1 MTLAP
6 QPPSMVAAFTDLRRR
21 VDSLERA
28 PVVTGGPYRVCIT
41 GAGQTEGFTTP
52 VTTVWRPWTAVTFT
66 DLWAE
71 TIEAPNGGLTLE
83 LGLWVNN
90 VQVGS
95 SVTVTDADTQ
105 GFTRFTDPVTVD
117 VHDRVWFQTILDEA
131 GASVWKGVTV
141 QAIGVSDHP
150 VSAGLVF
157 VDAGGGG

>member
-1 MTLAP
+1 M
-6 QPPSMVAAFTDLRRR
+6 
-21 VDSLERA
+21 
-28 PVVTGGPYRVCIT
+28 
-41 GAGQTEGFTTP
+41 
-52 VTTVWRPWTAVTFT
+52 
-66 DLWAE
+66 
-71 TIEAPNGGLTLE
+71 
-83 LGLWVNN
+83 
-90 VQVGS
+90 
-95 SVTVTDADTQ
+95 TDADTQ

>member
-6 QPPSMVAAFTDLRRR
+6 APPSMVAAYTDLRRR

-28 PVVTGGPYRVCIT
+28 PATVAGPHRVCIT
-41 GAGQTEGFTTP
+41 GAGETTGFSSAHTTP
-52 VTTVWRPWTAVTFT
+52 WRPWTAVTFT

-71 TIEAPNGGLTLE
+71 TTVAPGGGSTLE
-83 LGLWVNN
+83 LGLYVNGG
-90 VQVGS
+90 QVGS
-95 SVTVTDADTQ
+95 TVLVVDGDTQ

-117 VHDRVWFQTILDEA
+117 VHDRVWFQVVADDA
-131 GASVWKGVTV
+131 GPGVWRGVTV

-157 VDAGGGG
+157 IDAGGEM